1 MSEMVREVKD
11 GPRVGEREGSPAGTG
26 HCRPGVELEER
37 RGGV

>member
-1 MSEMVREVKD
+1 MSEMVLEVKD
-11 GPRVGEREGSPAGTG
+11 GLCVGEREGSSAGTG